1 MGESKFWLKVVGSK
15 LATGCQSFSHKY
27 YQFRRT
33 LNYEVRPRC
42 EGMRLFT
49 FRKQAIAFVLME
61 SAITSQ
67 AGGRLQRYK
76 ISAID

>member
-1 MGESKFWLKVVGSK
+1 
-15 LATGCQSFSHKY
+15 
-27 YQFRRT
+27 
-33 LNYEVRPRC
+33 
-42 EGMRLFT
+42 MRLFT